1 MFQLFGFSSRSQI
14 NELPQLLSADPDARV
29 IDVRTEAEYRSG
41 HIPGSISVP
50 LGRIELVK
58 VLFPARSTRLLAYC
72 RSGARSAQAVFQLHQ
87 MGYANVE
94 NLGGLN
100 DWDGELETGN

>member
-1 MFQLFGFSSRSQI
+1 
-14 NELPQLLSADPDARV
+14 
-29 IDVRTEAEYRSG
+29 
-41 HIPGSISVP
+41 
-50 LGRIELVK
+50 